1 MAKFVIKRDGIKEP
15 FDAEKIKRSI
25 IANAQDVN
33 LSEKRINEL
42 AKQVSEAV
50 IQLTKEKEEITTTE
64 IKEKILIEL
73 DTAESSVSEVW
84 RKFEEERRK
93 V

>member
-25 IANAQDVN
+25 IANAQDAN
-33 LSEKRINEL
+33 LPEKRIDEL
-42 AKQVSEAV
+42 VKQVSETA

-64 IKEKILIEL
+64 IKEKILTEL
-73 DTAESSVSEVW
+73 DTIEPSVSGVW

>member
-25 IANAQDVN
+25 VANAQDAN

-73 DTAESSVSEVW
+73 DTAEPSVSEAW